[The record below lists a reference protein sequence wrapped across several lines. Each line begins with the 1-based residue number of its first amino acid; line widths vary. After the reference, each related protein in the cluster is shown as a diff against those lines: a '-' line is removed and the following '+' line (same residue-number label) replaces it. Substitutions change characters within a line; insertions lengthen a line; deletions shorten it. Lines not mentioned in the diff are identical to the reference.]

1 MTLVRHIMIFHSVC
15 SDVIGHTYYDFQF
28 RLLWWHWSHTLWF
41 SIQTALMTLVTHIMI
56 FHSDSSG
63 DIGHTHDFQF
73 RLLWWN
79 WSHTLWFSIQTP
91 LMTLVRHIMIFHSD
105 FSDDYI
111 NPWCEEIY
119 LCYRSS
125 WCWVWYARSTWWSKY
140 SQACIK
146 INNNISDSLGNVKH
160 NEHSVTDV
168 RHLDPGKRQE
178 KFDKTKFY
186 QFVFIRLNSYTVIP
200 VYKGYSREPE
210 NVPFMSC

>member
-1 MTLVRHIMIFHSVC
+1 MKKYICVTDPA
-15 SDVIGHTYYDFQF
+15 DVGCDMPDQHGEV
-28 RLLWWHWSHTLWF
+28 S
-41 SIQTALMTLVTHIMI
+41 
-56 FHSDSSG
+56 
-63 DIGHTHDFQF
+63 
-73 RLLWWN
+73 
-79 WSHTLWFSIQTP
+79 
-91 LMTLVRHIMIFHSD
+91 
-105 FSDDYI
+105 
-111 NPWCEEIY
+111 
-119 LCYRSS
+119 
-125 WCWVWYARSTWWSKY
+125 

-178 KFDKTKFY
+178 KCDKTKFY